1 MDKDKIKAI
10 YAKFEVNK
18 EFQTIHPWLEK
29 RINIHLEK
37 RISNK
42 WKIDIESI
50 SKTGHIPGT
59 HAEVRALNELLWR
72 LQNEKGLIIT
82 DDIVNDILGYNKN
95 YSTVAIMPRCLTVS
109 LLQKIL
115 K

>member
-1 MDKDKIKAI
+1 
-10 YAKFEVNK
+10 
-18 EFQTIHPWLEK
+18 
-29 RINIHLEK
+29 LEK

-95 YSTVAIMPRCLTVS
+95 YSTVAIMPRCADCFFITKDFKMIMS
-109 LLQKIL
+109 N
-115 K
+115 